1 MERITCKCKRYRC
14 KVCTK
19 CSRCGCD
26 HNPKNVYRKI
36 MIKKNANIPVTHQ
49 NVITPTIIKLSNIP
63 ITKKVHNIP
72 IIKKVTNIPT
82 DIQVPSVSTTN
93 KIPNLPMTNKVPF
106 NTTTQKVP
114 NTPTTKKVPKNTTPK
129 KVPSIPVSKKVPS
142 IPVSK
147 KVQNNTR
154 NKQLPNSLTTKKVSS
169 IPVTKRVPSNLKRRR
184 SEAFNKSNTQESPPR
199 QVRKIEKSN
208 LDLIKNLLKISE
220 SSINSFP
227 SEEYRH
233 AVYSFD
239 ELQGGNLVISLIVN
253 LLEDMCS
260 VLIPNDSKG
269 LLKAVALYLGEKGR
283 TDSTLLESATKALVA
298 LPEKNTQRRVILSLI
313 CNSIS
318 FNDAK
323 KTLGLCR
330 STYDSGKNH
339 FRSITAGKPIVP
351 TLRSVMRYEL
361 SQVTRAVE
369 FILAPN
375 NIKPLWGTRKMVID
389 DRAVEF
395 PRFIRL
401 KKQEHIYWDYVEKYT
416 DRKYRL
422 SHGSFAKLVK
432 ILTSFDHKALEVLD
446 YTSGTLLVDNF
457 ALLKEIMSTMQNS
470 FAKEVAFKIF
480 EKMEQFLR
488 HGYANHRSITLKN
501 ATAHDISHALGHTS
515 SVVTCEE
522 CQLPFQVAYFVKK
535 FVNANLHT
543 LVDNCAEKSKLY
555 MAHLIR
561 VENQKQRLKKIYEG
575 IEPDECLILMDY
587 KKRSDP
593 MSFGEKTV
601 NQFGRQG
608 LSWHGAMVY
617 YRCSKEKST
626 RKVCYYDHISVSDT
640 KQDWMAVLSIIE
652 GIVMQL
658 KNDLP
663 HIKKVNIHSDNA
675 KCYQNGNL
683 IFGLF
688 MLFLKN
694 SLTLGSFIHTETQ
707 DGSSAIHSHFADCMQ
722 HVQNYM
728 EMGMNIL
735 SPLELYVALTTNGG
749 VVDTVV
755 TMFELNRASIELFM
769 QQFSDAFRHFSR
781 IKQCNEI
788 LFSDKSVM
796 IYEYSGVIPCKIDL
810 SCPLFPSGEFFHSIE
825 HFDDKIESEDD
836 EEHDSI
842 EDIIVFDQTEDE
854 DDIPLDENFDGF
866 CGTLTL
872 CKFMKSITRYPNQ
885 LKKSKP
891 NTQNSTALLDELL
904 EFVDKKD
911 ELLCDTCNRNF
922 STEAKMTQHICKRI
936 RSSNDLVSAAI
947 KHAELFVREG
957 NVNLDNI
964 KKAYDVSIEKTNIEE
979 QGMMDFFQDHLVGFS
994 PSFFNKGWAV
1004 KHGYDKA
1011 YGFKYITKYKGDI
1024 DIMIEKGHKNQKNK
1038 MGPGKM
1044 REALQKMYP
1053 EQLDIPSETE
1063 IRERINSR
1071 SARRRRDS
1079 NIRHFEKLFKHVG
1092 NYHKNNIEQKNK

>member
-1 MERITCKCKRYRC
+1 ME
-14 KVCTK
+14 
-19 CSRCGCD
+19 
-26 HNPKNVYRKI
+26 H
-36 MIKKNANIPVTHQ
+36 
-49 NVITPTIIKLSNIP
+49 
-63 ITKKVHNIP
+63 
-72 IIKKVTNIPT
+72 
-82 DIQVPSVSTTN
+82 
-93 KIPNLPMTNKVPF
+93 
-106 NTTTQKVP
+106 
-114 NTPTTKKVPKNTTPK
+114 
-129 KVPSIPVSKKVPS
+129 
-142 IPVSK
+142 
-147 KVQNNTR
+147 
-154 NKQLPNSLTTKKVSS
+154 
-169 IPVTKRVPSNLKRRR
+169 
-184 SEAFNKSNTQESPPR
+184 
-199 QVRKIEKSN
+199 
-208 LDLIKNLLKISE
+208 
-220 SSINSFP
+220 
-227 SEEYRH
+227 
-233 AVYSFD
+233 
-239 ELQGGNLVISLIVN
+239 
-253 LLEDMCS
+253 
-260 VLIPNDSKG
+260 
-269 LLKAVALYLGEKGR
+269 
-283 TDSTLLESATKALVA
+283 
-298 LPEKNTQRRVILSLI
+298 
-313 CNSIS
+313 
-318 FNDAK
+318 
-323 KTLGLCR
+323 
-330 STYDSGKNH
+330 
-339 FRSITAGKPIVP
+339 
-351 TLRSVMRYEL
+351 
-361 SQVTRAVE
+361 
-369 FILAPN
+369 
-375 NIKPLWGTRKMVID
+375 
-389 DRAVEF
+389 
-395 PRFIRL
+395 
-401 KKQEHIYWDYVEKYT
+401 
-416 DRKYRL
+416 
-422 SHGSFAKLVK
+422 
-432 ILTSFDHKALEVLD
+432 
-446 YTSGTLLVDNF
+446 
-457 ALLKEIMSTMQNS
+457 
-470 FAKEVAFKIF
+470 
-480 EKMEQFLR
+480 FLR

-561 VENQKQRLKKIYEG
+561 VENQ
-575 IEPDECLILMDY
+575 
-587 KKRSDP
+587 
-593 MSFGEKTV
+593 
-601 NQFGRQG
+601 N
-608 LSWHGAMVY
+608 
-617 YRCSKEKST
+617 
-626 RKVCYYDHISVSDT
+626 
-640 KQDWMAVLSIIE
+640 
-652 GIVMQL
+652 
-658 KNDLP
+658 N
-663 HIKKVNIHSDNA
+663 
-675 KCYQNGNL
+675 
-683 IFGLF
+683 
-688 MLFLKN
+688 
-694 SLTLGSFIHTETQ
+694 
-707 DGSSAIHSHFADCMQ
+707 DCMQ

-796 IYEYSGVIPCKIDL
+796 IYEY
-810 SCPLFPSGEFFHSIE
+810 SGEFFHSIE

-1024 DIMIEKGHKNQKNK
+1024 DIMIEKCHKNQKNK

-1079 NIRHFEKLFKHVG
+1079 NIRHFEKTNSEHF
-1092 NYHKNNIEQKNK
+1092 